1 MREKSV
7 SVTPT
12 NIKFILPSS
21 RQIFW
26 NSIKMSNYMYLTR
39 KALKIKLHREEKG
52 NTNWSLMEKAERP
65 HNFKDKFNVG
75 SW

>member
-12 NIKFILPSS
+12 NIKFILPYS

-39 KALKIKLHREEKG
+39 KALKIKLHRK
-52 NTNWSLMEKAERP
+52 MKKKRVIQID
-65 HNFKDKFNVG
+65 H
-75 SW
+75 